1 LIPTYY
7 YGEDFLLYLFIS
19 QDREFVD
26 MDLPFNGVGL
36 TKKKGGG
43 GGGGGGVG
51 GAVGVS
57 GPSGSRAPS
66 PTHSEQTVSCF
77 ACRCCRG
84 TNTADKNMVSVLY
97 TINQ

>member
-1 LIPTYY
+1 
-7 YGEDFLLYLFIS
+7 
-19 QDREFVD
+19 

-43 GGGGGGVG
+43 GGGGGGV
-51 GAVGVS
+51 VGVS

-77 ACRCCRG
+77 ACRCCKG
-84 TNTADKNMVSVLY
+84 TNTADKNMVS